1 MEIRVLRYFLA
12 VAQEGSVTRA
22 ARALHLTQPT
32 LSRQIRELEEELG
45 QTLFSRGGRELSLT
59 REGLLLRQRAE
70 EIVGLA
76 EITEKEFRSL
86 GEKTVSGDLSLG
98 CGESKALSFV
108 TDALK
113 VLQDEHPLIIPHF
126 FSGNGEIVMDRL
138 DKGLL
143 DFAVLMGAENTERY
157 SSLPL
162 PNHDTWG
169 LLMDKDD
176 PMAQK
181 KAITAEDLLDIPLIL
196 SSQSLSRDE
205 LSGWLGFPMSR
216 LHIAATYT
224 LLFNGSLMVRSG
236 LGYALCFDHI
246 APSGKDSPFAFRPLS
261 PLLTSPLSLVWKK
274 HQILSAPSKK
284 SGPSSPKKSPEEATQ
299 TTACGSYPSPRASQ
313 ATKNSRICWRNI

>member
-1 MEIRVLRYFLA
+1 MLVFWRKGSDILKTRVLRYFLA

-246 APSGKDSPFAFRPLS
+246 APSGKDSPFAFRPL
-261 PLLTSPLSLVWKK
+261 TSPLSLVWKK
-274 HQILSAPSKK
+274 HQILSAPA
-284 SGPSSPKKSPEEATQ
+284 EAFL
-299 TTACGSYPSPRASQ
+299 AKIREAGE
-313 ATKNSRICWRNI
+313 K

>member
-1 MEIRVLRYFLA
+1 MLVFWRKGSDILETRVLRYFLA

-246 APSGKDSPFAFRPLS
+246 APSGKDSPFAFRPL
-261 PLLTSPLSLVWKK
+261 TSPLSLVWKK
-274 HQILSAPSKK
+274 HQILSAPA
-284 SGPSSPKKSPEEATQ
+284 EAFL
-299 TTACGSYPSPRASQ
+299 AKIREAGE
-313 ATKNSRICWRNI
+313 K

>member
-76 EITEKEFRSL
+76 KITEKEFRSL

-274 HQILSAPSKK
+274 HQILSAPA
-284 SGPSSPKKSPEEATQ
+284 EAFL
-299 TTACGSYPSPRASQ
+299 AKIREAGE
-313 ATKNSRICWRNI
+313 K

>member
-1 MEIRVLRYFLA
+1 METRVLRYFLA

-76 EITEKEFRSL
+76 KITEKEFRSL

-157 SSLPL
+157 YSLPL

-246 APSGKDSPFAFRPLS
+246 APSGKDSPFAFRPL
-261 PLLTSPLSLVWKK
+261 TSPLSLVWKK
-274 HQILSAPSKK
+274 HQILSAPA
-284 SGPSSPKKSPEEATQ
+284 EAFL
-299 TTACGSYPSPRASQ
+299 AKIREAGE
-313 ATKNSRICWRNI
+313 K

>member
-1 MEIRVLRYFLA
+1 MKTRVLRYFLA

-274 HQILSAPSKK
+274 HQILSAPA
-284 SGPSSPKKSPEEATQ
+284 EAFL
-299 TTACGSYPSPRASQ
+299 AKIREAGE
-313 ATKNSRICWRNI
+313 K

>member
-59 REGLLLRQRAE
+59 RERLLLRQRAE

-181 KAITAEDLLDIPLIL
+181 KAITAKDLLDIPLIL

-274 HQILSAPSKK
+274 HQILSAPA
-284 SGPSSPKKSPEEATQ
+284 EAFL
-299 TTACGSYPSPRASQ
+299 AKIREAGE
-313 ATKNSRICWRNI
+313 K

>member
-143 DFAVLMGAENTERY
+143 DFAVLMGAENSEGY
-157 SSLPL
+157 SSPPP

-274 HQILSAPSKK
+274 HQILSAPA
-284 SGPSSPKKSPEEATQ
+284 EAFL
-299 TTACGSYPSPRASQ
+299 AKIREAGE
-313 ATKNSRICWRNI
+313 K

>member
-22 ARALHLTQPT
+22 ARARHLTHPT

-86 GEKTVSGDLSLG
+86 GEKTVSGDLSIG

-143 DFAVLMGAENTERY
+143 DFAVLISAENTERY
-157 SSLPL
+157 YSLPL

-246 APSGKDSPFAFRPLS
+246 APSGKDSPFAFRPL
-261 PLLTSPLSLVWKK
+261 TSPLSLVWKK
-274 HQILSAPSKK
+274 HQILSAPA
-284 SGPSSPKKSPEEATQ
+284 EAFL
-299 TTACGSYPSPRASQ
+299 AKIREAGE
-313 ATKNSRICWRNI
+313 K

>member
-12 VAQEGSVTRA
+12 VAREGSVTRA

-32 LSRQIRELEEELG
+32 LSRQIRELEGELG

-157 SSLPL
+157 YSLPL

-246 APSGKDSPFAFRPLS
+246 APSGKDSPFAFRPL
-261 PLLTSPLSLVWKK
+261 TSPLSLVWKK
-274 HQILSAPSKK
+274 HQILSAPA
-284 SGPSSPKKSPEEATQ
+284 EAFL
-299 TTACGSYPSPRASQ
+299 AKIREAGE
-313 ATKNSRICWRNI
+313 K

>member
-59 REGLLLRQRAE
+59 REGLLLWPRAE

-157 SSLPL
+157 YSFPL

-181 KAITAEDLLDIPLIL
+181 KAITAEDLLGIPLIL

-246 APSGKDSPFAFRPLS
+246 APSGKDSPFAFRPL
-261 PLLTSPLSLVWKK
+261 TSPLSLVWKK
-274 HQILSAPSKK
+274 HQILSAPA
-284 SGPSSPKKSPEEATQ
+284 EAFL
-299 TTACGSYPSPRASQ
+299 AKIREAGE
-313 ATKNSRICWRNI
+313 K

>member
-246 APSGKDSPFAFRPLS
+246 APSGKDSPFAFRPL
-261 PLLTSPLSLVWKK
+261 TSPLSLVWKK
-274 HQILSAPSKK
+274 HRILSAPA
-284 SGPSSPKKSPEEATQ
+284 EAFL
-299 TTACGSYPSPRASQ
+299 AKIREAGE
-313 ATKNSRICWRNI
+313 K

>member
-22 ARALHLTQPT
+22 ARALHLTHPT

-86 GEKTVSGDLSLG
+86 GEKAVSGDLSLG

-143 DFAVLMGAENTERY
+143 DFAVLM
-157 SSLPL
+157 
-162 PNHDTWG
+162 
-169 LLMDKDD
+169 
-176 PMAQK
+176 
-181 KAITAEDLLDIPLIL
+181 
-196 SSQSLSRDE
+196 
-205 LSGWLGFPMSR
+205 
-216 LHIAATYT
+216 
-224 LLFNGSLMVRSG
+224 VRSG

-246 APSGKDSPFAFRPLS
+246 APSGKDSPFAFRPL
-261 PLLTSPLSLVWKK
+261 TSPLSLVWKK
-274 HQILSAPSKK
+274 HQILSAPA
-284 SGPSSPKKSPEEATQ
+284 EAFL
-299 TTACGSYPSPRASQ
+299 AKIREAGE
-313 ATKNSRICWRNI
+313 K

>member
-98 CGESKALSFV
+98 CGGSKALSFV

-246 APSGKDSPFAFRPLS
+246 APSGKDSPFAFRPL
-261 PLLTSPLSLVWKK
+261 TSPLSLVWKK
-274 HQILSAPSKK
+274 HQILSAPA
-284 SGPSSPKKSPEEATQ
+284 EAFL
-299 TTACGSYPSPRASQ
+299 AKIREAGE
-313 ATKNSRICWRNI
+313 K

>member
-86 GEKTVSGDLSLG
+86 GEKTVSGDLSIG

-157 SSLPL
+157 YSLPL

-181 KAITAEDLLDIPLIL
+181 KAITAEDLLGIPLIL

-236 LGYALCFDHI
+236 LGYALRFDHI
-246 APSGKDSPFAFRPLS
+246 APSGKDSPFAFRPL
-261 PLLTSPLSLVWKK
+261 TSPLSLVWKK
-274 HQILSAPSKK
+274 HQILSAPA
-284 SGPSSPKKSPEEATQ
+284 EAFL
-299 TTACGSYPSPRASQ
+299 AKIREAGE
-313 ATKNSRICWRNI
+313 K

>member
-1 MEIRVLRYFLA
+1 METRVLRYFLA

-261 PLLTSPLSLVWKK
+261 PLLTSPLSLVWKNIRSSPPRQK
-274 HQILSAPSKK
+274 
-284 SGPSSPKKSPEEATQ
+284 PSSQRSGKQ
-299 TTACGSYPSPRASQ
+299 G
-313 ATKNSRICWRNI
+313 RNRKML

>member
-1 MEIRVLRYFLA
+1 VLVFWRKGSDILEIRVLRYFLA

-274 HQILSAPSKK
+274 HQILSAPA
-284 SGPSSPKKSPEEATQ
+284 EAFL
-299 TTACGSYPSPRASQ
+299 AKIREAGE
-313 ATKNSRICWRNI
+313 K

>member
-1 MEIRVLRYFLA
+1 LEIRVLRYFLA

-246 APSGKDSPFAFRPLS
+246 APSGKDSPFAFRPL
-261 PLLTSPLSLVWKK
+261 TSPLSLVWKK
-274 HQILSAPSKK
+274 HQILSAPA
-284 SGPSSPKKSPEEATQ
+284 EAFL
-299 TTACGSYPSPRASQ
+299 AKIREAGE
-313 ATKNSRICWRNI
+313 K

>member
-1 MEIRVLRYFLA
+1 MLVFWRKGSDILEIRVLRYFLA
-12 VAQEGSVTRA
+12 VAREGSVTRA

-157 SSLPL
+157 YSLPL

-246 APSGKDSPFAFRPLS
+246 APSGKDSPFAFRPL
-261 PLLTSPLSLVWKK
+261 TSPLSLV
-274 HQILSAPSKK
+274 
-284 SGPSSPKKSPEEATQ
+284 
-299 TTACGSYPSPRASQ
+299 
-313 ATKNSRICWRNI
+313 

>member
-22 ARALHLTQPT
+22 ARALHLTHPT

-126 FSGNGEIVMDRL
+126 FSGNGEIIMDRL

-157 SSLPL
+157 YSLPL
-162 PNHDTWG
+162 LNHDTWG

-181 KAITAEDLLDIPLIL
+181 KAITAEDLLGIPLIL

-246 APSGKDSPFAFRPLS
+246 APSGKDSPFAFRPL
-261 PLLTSPLSLVWKK
+261 TSPLSLVWKK
-274 HQILSAPSKK
+274 HQILSAPA
-284 SGPSSPKKSPEEATQ
+284 EAFL
-299 TTACGSYPSPRASQ
+299 AKIREAGE
-313 ATKNSRICWRNI
+313 K

>member
-1 MEIRVLRYFLA
+1 MLVFWRKGSDILEIRVLRYFLA

-181 KAITAEDLLDIPLIL
+181 KAITAEDLLGIPLIL

-274 HQILSAPSKK
+274 HQILSAPA
-284 SGPSSPKKSPEEATQ
+284 EAFL
-299 TTACGSYPSPRASQ
+299 AKIREAGE
-313 ATKNSRICWRNI
+313 K

>member
-169 LLMDKDD
+169 LLLDKDD

-181 KAITAEDLLDIPLIL
+181 KAITTEDLLGIPLIL

-274 HQILSAPSKK
+274 HQILSAPA
-284 SGPSSPKKSPEEATQ
+284 EAFL
-299 TTACGSYPSPRASQ
+299 AKIREAGE
-313 ATKNSRICWRNI
+313 K

>member
-45 QTLFSRGGRELSLT
+45 QTLFSRVGRELSLT

-157 SSLPL
+157 YSLPL

-176 PMAQK
+176 P
-181 KAITAEDLLDIPLIL
+181 
-196 SSQSLSRDE
+196 
-205 LSGWLGFPMSR
+205 
-216 LHIAATYT
+216 
-224 LLFNGSLMVRSG
+224 
-236 LGYALCFDHI
+236 
-246 APSGKDSPFAFRPLS
+246 FAFRP
-261 PLLTSPLSLVWKK
+261 LTSPLSLVWKK
-274 HQILSAPSKK
+274 HQILSAPA
-284 SGPSSPKKSPEEATQ
+284 EAFL
-299 TTACGSYPSPRASQ
+299 AKIREAGE
-313 ATKNSRICWRNI
+313 K

>member
-157 SSLPL
+157 SSLPP

-274 HQILSAPSKK
+274 HQILSAPA
-284 SGPSSPKKSPEEATQ
+284 EAFL
-299 TTACGSYPSPRASQ
+299 AKIREAGE
-313 ATKNSRICWRNI
+313 K

>member
-1 MEIRVLRYFLA
+1 METRVLRYFLA

-157 SSLPL
+157 YSLPL

-181 KAITAEDLLDIPLIL
+181 KAITAEDLLGIPLIL

-274 HQILSAPSKK
+274 HQILSAPA
-284 SGPSSPKKSPEEATQ
+284 EAFL
-299 TTACGSYPSPRASQ
+299 AKIREAGE
-313 ATKNSRICWRNI
+313 K

>member
-22 ARALHLTQPT
+22 ARALHLTHPT

-157 SSLPL
+157 YSLPL

-246 APSGKDSPFAFRPLS
+246 APSGKDSPFAFRPL
-261 PLLTSPLSLVWKK
+261 TSPLSLVWKK
-274 HQILSAPSKK
+274 HQILSAPA
-284 SGPSSPKKSPEEATQ
+284 EAFL
-299 TTACGSYPSPRASQ
+299 AKIREAGE
-313 ATKNSRICWRNI
+313 K

>member
-1 MEIRVLRYFLA
+1 METRVLRYFLA

-274 HQILSAPSKK
+274 HQILSAPA
-284 SGPSSPKKSPEEATQ
+284 EAFL
-299 TTACGSYPSPRASQ
+299 AKIREAGE
-313 ATKNSRICWRNI
+313 K

>member
-1 MEIRVLRYFLA
+1 MLVFWRKGSDILEIRVLRYFLA

-157 SSLPL
+157 YSLPL

-181 KAITAEDLLDIPLIL
+181 KAITAEDLLGIPLIL

-246 APSGKDSPFAFRPLS
+246 APSGKDSPFAFRPL
-261 PLLTSPLSLVWKK
+261 TSPLSLVWKK
-274 HQILSAPSKK
+274 HQILSAPA
-284 SGPSSPKKSPEEATQ
+284 EAFL
-299 TTACGSYPSPRASQ
+299 AKIREAGE
-313 ATKNSRICWRNI
+313 K

>member
-59 REGLLLRQRAE
+59 REGLLLWPRAE

-126 FSGNGEIVMDRL
+126 FSGNGEIVMDRP

-246 APSGKDSPFAFRPLS
+246 APSGKDSPFAFRPL
-261 PLLTSPLSLVWKK
+261 TSPLSLVWKK
-274 HQILSAPSKK
+274 HQILSAPA
-284 SGPSSPKKSPEEATQ
+284 EAFL
-299 TTACGSYPSPRASQ
+299 AKIREAGE
-313 ATKNSRICWRNI
+313 K

>member
-86 GEKTVSGDLSLG
+86 GEKTVSGDLSIG

-143 DFAVLMGAENTERY
+143 DFAVLMGSENTERY
-157 SSLPL
+157 YSLPL

-246 APSGKDSPFAFRPLS
+246 APSGKDSPFAFRPL
-261 PLLTSPLSLVWKK
+261 TSPLSLVWKK
-274 HQILSAPSKK
+274 HQILSAPA
-284 SGPSSPKKSPEEATQ
+284 EAFL
-299 TTACGSYPSPRASQ
+299 AKIREAGE
-313 ATKNSRICWRNI
+313 K

>member
-12 VAQEGSVTRA
+12 VAREGSVTRA

-59 REGLLLRQRAE
+59 REGLLLWPRAE

-246 APSGKDSPFAFRPLS
+246 APSGKDSPFAFRPL
-261 PLLTSPLSLVWKK
+261 TSPLSLVWKK
-274 HQILSAPSKK
+274 HQILSAPA
-284 SGPSSPKKSPEEATQ
+284 EAFL
-299 TTACGSYPSPRASQ
+299 AKIREAGE
-313 ATKNSRICWRNI
+313 K

>member
-22 ARALHLTQPT
+22 ARALHLT

-59 REGLLLRQRAE
+59 REGLLLWPRAE

-246 APSGKDSPFAFRPLS
+246 APSGKDSPFAFRPL
-261 PLLTSPLSLVWKK
+261 TSPLSLVWKK
-274 HQILSAPSKK
+274 HQILSAPA
-284 SGPSSPKKSPEEATQ
+284 EAFL
-299 TTACGSYPSPRASQ
+299 AKIREAGE
-313 ATKNSRICWRNI
+313 K

>member
-1 MEIRVLRYFLA
+1 MEIRVPRYFLA
-12 VAQEGSVTRA
+12 VAREGSVTRA

-76 EITEKEFRSL
+76 KITEKEFRSL

-157 SSLPL
+157 YSLPL

-246 APSGKDSPFAFRPLS
+246 APSGKDSPFAFRPL
-261 PLLTSPLSLVWKK
+261 TSPLSLVWKK
-274 HQILSAPSKK
+274 HQILSAPA
-284 SGPSSPKKSPEEATQ
+284 EAFL
-299 TTACGSYPSPRASQ
+299 AKIREVGE
-313 ATKNSRICWRNI
+313 K

>member
-1 MEIRVLRYFLA
+1 MLVFWRKGSDILETRVLRYFLA
-12 VAQEGSVTRA
+12 VAREGSVTRA

-157 SSLPL
+157 YSLPL

-246 APSGKDSPFAFRPLS
+246 APSGKDSPFAFRPL
-261 PLLTSPLSLVWKK
+261 TSPLSLVWKK
-274 HQILSAPSKK
+274 HQILSAPA
-284 SGPSSPKKSPEEATQ
+284 EAFL
-299 TTACGSYPSPRASQ
+299 AKIREAGE
-313 ATKNSRICWRNI
+313 K

>member
-22 ARALHLTQPT
+22 ARALHLTHPT

-274 HQILSAPSKK
+274 HQILSAPA
-284 SGPSSPKKSPEEATQ
+284 EAFL
-299 TTACGSYPSPRASQ
+299 AKIREAGE
-313 ATKNSRICWRNI
+313 K

>member
-196 SSQSLSRDE
+196 PSQSLSRDE

-274 HQILSAPSKK
+274 HQILSAPA
-284 SGPSSPKKSPEEATQ
+284 EAFL
-299 TTACGSYPSPRASQ
+299 AKIREAGE
-313 ATKNSRICWRNI
+313 K

>member
-181 KAITAEDLLDIPLIL
+181 KAITAEDLLGIPLIL

-246 APSGKDSPFAFRPLS
+246 APSGKDSPFAFRPFAFR
-261 PLLTSPLSLVWKK
+261 PLTSPLSLVWKK
-274 HQILSAPSKK
+274 HQILSAPA
-284 SGPSSPKKSPEEATQ
+284 EAFL
-299 TTACGSYPSPRASQ
+299 AKIREAGE
-313 ATKNSRICWRNI
+313 K

>member
-76 EITEKEFRSL
+76 EITEKESRSL

-157 SSLPL
+157 YSLPL

-246 APSGKDSPFAFRPLS
+246 APSGKDSPFAFRPL
-261 PLLTSPLSLVWKK
+261 TSPLSLVWKK
-274 HQILSAPSKK
+274 HQILSAPA
-284 SGPSSPKKSPEEATQ
+284 EAFL
-299 TTACGSYPSPRASQ
+299 AKIREAGE
-313 ATKNSRICWRNI
+313 K

>member
-22 ARALHLTQPT
+22 ARERQLTHPT

-45 QTLFSRGGRELSLT
+45 RTLFSRGGRELSLT

-86 GEKTVSGDLSLG
+86 GEKTVSGDLSIG

-157 SSLPL
+157 YSLPL

-246 APSGKDSPFAFRPLS
+246 APSGKDSPFAFRPL
-261 PLLTSPLSLVWKK
+261 TSPLSLVWKK
-274 HQILSAPSKK
+274 HQILSAPA
-284 SGPSSPKKSPEEATQ
+284 EAFL
-299 TTACGSYPSPRASQ
+299 AKIREAGE
-313 ATKNSRICWRNI
+313 K

>member
-1 MEIRVLRYFLA
+1 MLVFWRKGSDILEIRVLRYFLA

-157 SSLPL
+157 YSLPL

-181 KAITAEDLLDIPLIL
+181 KAITAEDLLGIPLIL

-236 LGYALCFDHI
+236 LGYALRFDHI
-246 APSGKDSPFAFRPLS
+246 APSGKDSPFAFRPL
-261 PLLTSPLSLVWKK
+261 TSPLSLVWKNIRSSPPRQK
-274 HQILSAPSKK
+274 
-284 SGPSSPKKSPEEATQ
+284 PSSQRSGKQ
-299 TTACGSYPSPRASQ
+299 G
-313 ATKNSRICWRNI
+313 RNRKML